1 MSEPLLP
8 PSSPLPPLHD
18 LILDTDISAVVGI
31 FGYAG
36 TAKDDDDK
44 IVDVFVP
51 IDFMQALEFMG
62 LWKKPYVN

>member
-8 PSSPLPPLHD
+8 LLSRPPQLRD
-18 LILDTDISAVVGI
+18 IILDTDISEMDGQ
-31 FGYAG
+31 FGYVG
-36 TAKDDDDK
+36 TGKDDNDR